1 MHVICDAILF
11 YFSKK
16 RELMSTPVC
25 AGLQRVIG
33 VYRKNRKN
41 NVSSPTDQG
50 CLICEET
57 VKLVKVGAVVRVVC
71 ACARAF

>member
-1 MHVICDAILF
+1 
-11 YFSKK
+11 
-16 RELMSTPVC
+16 MSTPAC

-57 VKLVKVGAVVRVVC
+57 VKLVKVGAVVHVVC
-71 ACARAF
+71 ACARARVRVCACVLRKGFNI